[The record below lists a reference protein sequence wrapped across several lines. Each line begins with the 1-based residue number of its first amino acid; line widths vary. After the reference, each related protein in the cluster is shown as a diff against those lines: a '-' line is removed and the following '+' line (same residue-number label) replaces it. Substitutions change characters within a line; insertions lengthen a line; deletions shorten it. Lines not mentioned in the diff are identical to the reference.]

1 MRNDAARRLIEILH
15 LGRDL
20 LPLQHAERLDQLEG
34 DAARDPGDVLGLGE
48 FEQRPQQFF
57 DMRLQPEI
65 EPGLHRFARRAG
77 QAFVGNDADARMQ
90 RVVGRNQFR
99 HRVAGPADGAVRG
112 QHELFV
118 GRGRQFLGARV
129 DFAGQRLLR
138 GRLQCL
144 GIGAGLG
151 RVGRKGESVEAADHM
166 AFYDHFAGLADF
178 RIQHRVFPQ
187 AAHQYT
193 GTAINE
199 TLREPFMQRI
209 GQFIFDLA
217 RNSLPMLGIGQPVR
231 AIGDKGPGPDLRDP
245 AG

>member
-1 MRNDAARRLIEILH
+1 MVPSEASTK
-15 LGRDL
+15 L
-20 LPLQHAERLDQLEG
+20 L
-34 DAARDPGDVLGLGE
+34 
-48 FEQRPQQFF
+48 
-57 DMRLQPEI
+57 
-65 EPGLHRFARRAG
+65 
-77 QAFVGNDADARMQ
+77 
-90 RVVGRNQFR
+90 
-99 HRVAGPADGAVRG
+99 
-112 QHELFV
+112 V

-144 GIGAGLG
+144 GIGAGLR
-151 RVGRKGESVEAADHM
+151 RVGRKGKSVEAADHM

-209 GQFIFDLA
+209 G
-217 RNSLPMLGIGQPVR
+217 
-231 AIGDKGPGPDLRDP
+231 
-245 AG
+245 

>member
-1 MRNDAARRLIEILH
+1 MKR
-15 LGRDL
+15 
-20 LPLQHAERLDQLEG
+20 
-34 DAARDPGDVLGLGE
+34 DAARDAGDVLGLGE
-48 FEQRPQQFF
+48 VEQRSQQLF
-57 DMRLQPEI
+57 DMRLQPQI
-65 EPGLHRFARRAG
+65 EPGLHRLARRAG
-77 QAFVGNDADARMQ
+77 QTLVGNDAQPRMQ
-90 RVVGRNQFR
+90 RVVGRDQLR

-118 GRGRQFLGARV
+118 RRGREFLGARV
-129 DFAGQRLLR
+129 DLAGQRLLR
-138 GRLQCL
+138 GGLQRL
-144 GIGAGLG
+144 GIGAGLS

-209 GQFIFDLA
+209 GQFIFDFA
-217 RNSLPMLGIGQPVR
+217 RNPLPMFGIGQPVR
-231 AIGDKGPGPDLRDP
+231 TVGHKGPGPDLRDP
-245 AG
+245 AR